1 VRWAGLAAF
10 AAILS
15 HASQRFHTT
24 FPVDHIDNASF
35 SAILA
40 THSYRPHILMFS
52 AGQYAAIMTG
62 TQHNSQMLSLSSIY
76 GRVSF
81 CPGLCHTYI
90 VAGSQADN
98 CSSDRSTVRLPS
110 LSDTGSTSTTLH
122 YALPPQCPLNPF
134 PPYPLTVIM
143 LRAASSVAPAFTGS
157 PAPAPVNY
165 CSCHQSALY
174 CCKLSDDRLEDASKQ
189 I

>member
-110 LSDTGSTSTTLH
+110 LSDTGSIVHYITLCATPPSSTQSVPSIPSYSNHAQELH
-122 YALPPQCPLNPF
+122 HL
-134 PPYPLTVIM
+134 
-143 LRAASSVAPAFTGS
+143 
-157 PAPAPVNY
+157 
-165 CSCHQSALY
+165 
-174 CCKLSDDRLEDASKQ
+174 
-189 I
+189 